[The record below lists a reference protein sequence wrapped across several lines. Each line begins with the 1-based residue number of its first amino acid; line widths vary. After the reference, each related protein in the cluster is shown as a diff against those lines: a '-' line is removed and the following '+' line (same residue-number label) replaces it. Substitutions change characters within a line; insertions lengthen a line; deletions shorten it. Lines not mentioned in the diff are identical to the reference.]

1 MQETRVW
8 SLIWEDPTFLRA
20 TGPMYNYWACA
31 LKPRSLNYG
40 SLSPRVHAL
49 QQEKP
54 LQWEAYTLKLK
65 RSPHSPQLEKARAKQ
80 WKRSTAKIRKA
91 SKIWALG
98 ATVISLFLGP
108 LGKQNLETPP
118 YTHMFLY
125 YKTWVHTNATIVQLH
140 RTNSRLLTAHI
151 WNSLSSKVRS
161 LTAHLPD
168 TYLLPALCLAL
179 QLHAWVGQFLG
190 SKLKKRKRK

>member
-1 MQETRVW
+1 MPRASGWSATR
-8 SLIWEDPTFLRA
+8 EA
-20 TGPMYNYWACA
+20 TAM
-31 LKPRSLNYG
+31 RSAG
-40 SLSPRVHAL
+40 TAMKH
-49 QQEKP
+49 
-54 LQWEAYTLKLK
+54 
-65 RSPHSPQLEKARAKQ
+65 SPHSPQLEKACAKQ
-80 WKRSTAKIRKA
+80 WKRSTAKIRKE

-108 LGKQNLETPP
+108 FGKQNLETPP

-168 TYLLPALCLAL
+168 AYLLPCPVSSSPTTCLSRPVPWL
-179 QLHAWVGQFLG
+179 QI
-190 SKLKKRKRK
+190 KKKKKKRKKKQKAK